1 MKTCA
6 LVKTGSKGSRSVGLF
21 RAMFMLVMLLAAL
34 FGSAGDGAARLSEP
48 DVVYFGVLTGGSAGS
63 FIKLKLDADGS
74 TLASAVVDMKLG
86 FVLRVP
92 MDTLDPRDPG
102 TARSGDSASLYLGE
116 TVVRKVVI
124 PTRGSLINLPLA
136 ANAPTLED
144 WQNLHPG
151 DSGSG
156 DMNRNG
162 SSDLQDFL
170 NGNDPQACIWTEV
183 DDGHRETRIY
193 HARVLQ
199 NCLSEAQTDGR
210 HNLLKVATG
219 TYFGNFTYFAGADE
233 EFDLLLIG
241 GYDPSGTAAS
251 GARLT
256 TEPTGTVL
264 VGDAD
269 RDESRNGRVLD
280 MSAGSGQSASRVRVE
295 AFRIIYGGT
304 EWNSDTDRYATNGLE
319 GGGVRLQTDRANL
332 ELVGNMFSDN
342 FAYVGGA
349 VFVASTGPG
358 SVLLAGNIIS
368 NNAAFNSGGVM
379 VTSSGSGA
387 VTLLNNTIVDNW
399 AENEGEGDSVLIESL
414 SAPVELT
421 NNIIRGI
428 EIGASDIAL
437 LRKGAEPFPLAV
449 RSNNLPA
456 LSLVKTDIAG
466 FVPDAS
472 NITAA
477 PLFIKQQTNA
487 FYYFPTDGNYR
498 LLASSPGVD
507 SGSQHQLLPATDP
520 DGRGR
525 ITGAAVDIGAYERP
539 LTDDHFYASPAAL
552 IDPIVHTELIADGF
566 VDRVLATNLV
576 SHTIHGRIQGPE
588 GIGRLTVSE
597 SSADGGYTPW
607 QVIPLNADNSFT
619 FEPGLMPGLN
629 WLHFEV
635 TKADNAKVMFWY
647 LILVDTTAPGVTLD
661 SAAAPRT
668 NSAPIPVRV
677 TFSKP
682 VSGFTADDIVVANG
696 IITPASFSG
705 SMAEY
710 RFSVT
715 PAADGTVSV
724 DVPAGAAT
732 DAAGNSNQAAARLTR
747 VYDTAAP
754 GVTLTSSLP
763 AATYV
768 APIPVTVSFSE
779 AVTPLDEAKLAVQNG
794 SVSSFAGTAAG
805 YTFNVTP
812 SGIDVVVTVDIAAGA
827 VRDLAGNASS
837 AAVQL
842 VRHYAPPII
851 ILPTLPRTTVSLPAG
866 SYRTPI
872 ALTMTATENAAIYY
886 TLDGSA
892 PTAASQRYAGE
903 TITVAQNTTLR
914 FFAMDSAGNREEP
927 GSYAYVIDNLLPSLT
942 LSTLTDGKA
951 TNNATL
957 NIAGVA
963 SDNDG
968 IKEVRINDSI
978 ASVAADGS
986 FTLAL
991 TLHGG
996 ANQIITL
1003 VTDLAGN
1010 EASDTRTIILDQ
1022 HATALLVTSPA
1033 DNSKTATVVST
1044 ISGTTEADAVV
1055 SVTVNGQL
1063 VEPVIMTGTGF
1074 SVAVTLAVGVNTI
1087 EIAAA
1092 NPAGTVT
1099 TVKRSV
1105 TCDNGKPS
1113 LAILEPNQDIRT
1125 NKGSLLVKGTVAD
1138 SQTSVAVTVNGDVVA
1153 VNGDGSFERLLEF
1166 SEQMSYPVVV
1176 VAKDEAGN
1184 ETTVQRNVIYDT
1196 TAPVFTVPVVS
1207 PTNDRSQTVV
1217 GSRESG
1223 TTLTVVCP
1231 TATVGAVTYP
1241 TGRSWSVVLS
1251 AVSSGTNQLTV
1262 TGVDAAGNS
1271 GVQTAQLVVGNFY
1284 NGAKTV
1290 TFEAPAGMTIFYT
1303 TDGTPPTTGSL
1314 RYTGPITLNETTTL
1328 RYFAVDGLGNSS
1340 QVVTAVYSIDT
1351 APPVLTMAALPN
1363 GATTTSALFT
1373 IAGTV
1378 TDNTRVSGLTINGTV
1393 VPLADSGGFSTAM
1406 VLQNGAN
1413 TITTVAT
1420 DLVGNS
1426 TTDTRTVT
1434 YKAGTAAGPTLTVS
1448 TLSAGR
1454 ATNIT
1459 PLNVTGMVTD
1469 AGGIA
1474 SLTVNGEPVAVAADG
1489 TYSHAV
1495 PFAAAGNRVITVV
1508 AVNTAGDSTTDSRTI
1523 TYDPTLP
1530 QLTVTTPA
1538 DNSRTKDAI
1547 LTITGSGDPGV
1558 VQLSNITTN
1567 SSLQAVRAG
1576 SAFSGSLPLTNG
1588 SNTVEVTILGGAGQE
1603 LTSVKRTVAYDPDL
1617 PELAVTS
1624 PLQDSITSSGSYL
1637 LKGTV
1642 FDYGDAALAMT
1653 VDGVSLTP
1661 APVVINGAFQQAVT
1675 LTAEKSHSVVVTATN
1690 GVGTATTVQRNIIYR
1705 EILLTDVLRAFHIAM
1720 GVIGRDARD
1729 DLLDVAP
1736 LVQGKPA
1743 PDGLIDISDA
1753 AILLRRLVGLVSW

>member
-6 LVKTGSKGSRSVGLF
+6 LVKSGSRGDSSVRF
-21 RAMFMLVMLLAAL
+21 CRPIVVLVMIMAVL
-34 FGSAGDGAARLSEP
+34 FCPVRDGAARLSEP

-74 TLASAVVDMKLG
+74 TLASAVLDKNLG

-124 PTRGSLINLPLA
+124 PTRGSLVNLPLVA
-136 ANAPTLED
+136 QAPTLED

-156 DMNRNG
+156 DLNRNG

-170 NGNDPQACIWTEV
+170 NGNDPAACIWTEV
-183 DDGHRETRIY
+183 DDSHRETRIY

-199 NCLSEAQTDGR
+199 SCLSEAQADGR
-210 HNLLKVATG
+210 HNLLQVAQG

-241 GYDPSGTAAS
+241 GYDPAGTAAS

-280 MSAGSGQSASRVRVE
+280 ISAGSGQSASRVRVE
-295 AFRIIYGGT
+295 GFRIIYGGT
-304 EWNSDTDRYATNGLE
+304 EWNSDTDRYATNGLQ
-319 GGGVRLQTDRANL
+319 GGGVRLQTDRANF

-368 NNAAFNSGGVM
+368 NNAAFNSGAVM
-379 VTSSGSGA
+379 VTSSGSGG

-399 AENEGEGDSVLIESL
+399 AENDGPGNSVLIESL
-414 SAPVELT
+414 TAPVDLT

-428 EIGASDIAL
+428 EVIGSDIAL
-437 LRKGAEPFPLAV
+437 LRKGTAAFPLAV
-449 RSNNLPA
+449 RNNNI
-456 LSLVKTDIAG
+456 LSAELETDIAG
-466 FVPDAS
+466 FVLDAG
-472 NITAA
+472 NITAT

-487 FYYFPTDGNYR
+487 YYYFPTDGNYR
-498 LLASSPGVD
+498 LLAASPGID
-507 SGSQHQLLPATDP
+507 SGIQHQLLPATDP

-525 ITGAAVDIGAYERP
+525 VSGAAVDIGAYERP
-539 LTDDHFYASPAAL
+539 LTDDHFYTAPAAL

-566 VDRVLATNLV
+566 VNRVLATNLAT
-576 SHTIHGRIQGPE
+576 HTINGRIQGPE
-588 GIGRLTVSE
+588 GITRLTVSE
-597 SSADGGYTPW
+597 SNADGSYTPW

-619 FEPGLMPGLN
+619 FEPTLTPGLN

-635 TKADNAKVMFWY
+635 TKTDNAKVMFWY
-647 LILVDTTAPGVTLD
+647 LILVDTAAPGVTLD
-661 SAAAPRT
+661 SATAPRT
-668 NSAPIPVRV
+668 NSASIPVRV

-696 IITPASFSG
+696 AITPASFAG
-705 SMAEY
+705 SLAEY

-724 DVPAGAAT
+724 DVPAGVAM
-732 DAAGNSNQAAARLTR
+732 DAAGNTNQAAVRLTR

-754 GVTLTSSLP
+754 GVMLTSSLP

-779 AVTPLDEAKLAVQNG
+779 AVTPLDQAKLAVQNG
-794 SVSSFAGTAAG
+794 SVSSFAGTADG

-827 VRDLAGNASS
+827 VRDLAGNAST
-837 AAVQL
+837 AAAQL

-892 PTAASQRYAGE
+892 PTTASQRYAGE
-903 TITVAQNTTLR
+903 TIAVARNTTLR
-914 FFAMDSAGNREEP
+914 FFAMDSAANREEP
-927 GSYAYVIDNLLPSLT
+927 QSYAYVIDNELPSLT
-942 LSTLTDGKA
+942 ISTLTDGKA

-957 NIAGVA
+957 NISGVA

-968 IKEVRINDSI
+968 IKEVRINDSVV
-978 ASVAADGS
+978 SVAADGS

-996 ANQIITL
+996 ANQI
-1003 VTDLAGN
+1003 VTRVIDRAGN

-1033 DNSKTATVVST
+1033 DNSTTATAVST

-1055 SVTVNGQL
+1055 SVTVNGQ
-1063 VEPVIMTGTGF
+1063 VVAPVVMTGTGF
-1074 SVAVTLAVGVNTI
+1074 TVAATLTVGVNTI
-1087 EIAAA
+1087 EIAAT

-1105 TCDNGKPS
+1105 TYDNLKPS
-1113 LAILEPNQDIRT
+1113 LAILEPNQDMRT
-1125 NKGSLLVKGTVAD
+1125 NRGSLLVKGTVAD
-1138 SQTSVAVTVNGDVVA
+1138 TQTGVTVTVNGDVVT
-1153 VNGDGSFERLLEF
+1153 VNGDGSFERSIEL
-1166 SEQMSYPVVV
+1166 SEQRVYPVVV
-1176 VAKDEAGN
+1176 VATDAAGN

-1207 PTNDRSQTVV
+1207 PTNERSQTLV
-1217 GSRESG
+1217 GAREPG
-1223 TTLTVVCP
+1223 TTLSVVCP

-1241 TGRSWSVVLS
+1241 TDSSWSVELS
-1251 AVSSGTNQLTV
+1251 AIGSGTNQLTV

-1271 GVQTAQLVVGNFY
+1271 GVQTAQLVVGNIY
-1284 NGAKTV
+1284 NSAKTV

-1303 TDGTPPTTGSL
+1303 TDGTLPTTASL

-1340 QVVTAVYSIDT
+1340 QAVTAVYTIDT
-1351 APPVLTMAALPN
+1351 TPPVLTLAALPN
-1363 GATTTSALFT
+1363 GATTRSALLT

-1378 TDNTRVSGLTINGTV
+1378 TDNTRVSRLTINETS
-1393 VPLADSGGFSTAM
+1393 VPFVASGGFSTTLT
-1406 VLQNGAN
+1406 LQNGAN

-1420 DLVGNS
+1420 DMVGNS
-1426 TTDTRTVT
+1426 TTDMRTVT
-1434 YKAGTAAGPTLTVS
+1434 YEPGAAAGPTLVVS
-1448 TLSAGR
+1448 TLSSGK
-1454 ATNIT
+1454 ATNST
-1459 PLNVTGMVTD
+1459 PLNVTGTVTD

-1474 SLTVNGEPVAVAADG
+1474 SLTVNGEPVAVAAAG
-1489 TYSHAV
+1489 TFSHAV
-1495 PFAAAGNRVITVV
+1495 HFAAAGNRVITVV
-1508 AVNTAGDSTTDSRTI
+1508 AINTAGTSTTDSRTI

-1530 QLTVTTPA
+1530 QLTVTRPA
-1538 DNSRTKDAI
+1538 DNSRTKNAVLAI
-1547 LTITGSGDPGV
+1547 SGSGDGGV
-1558 VQLSNITTN
+1558 VQLSNLTTN
-1567 SSLQAVRAG
+1567 SSRQAERAG
-1576 SAFSGSLPLTNG
+1576 SAFSGSLPLANG
-1588 SNTVEVTILGGAGQE
+1588 SNTVEVTILGNAGQE
-1603 LTSVKRTVAYDPDL
+1603 LTSIKRTVAYEPEL
-1617 PELAVTS
+1617 PELAITA
-1624 PLQDSITSSGSYL
+1624 PQQDSFTNFGSYL
-1637 LKGTV
+1637 VQGSV
-1642 FDYGDAALAMT
+1642 FDYGDVTLAMT
-1653 VDGVSLTP
+1653 VDGVSLLP
-1661 APVVINGAFQQAVT
+1661 APLLVNGAFQQTVT
-1675 LTAEKSHSVVVTATN
+1675 LAAEKSHSVVVTATN
-1690 GVGTATTVQRNIIYR
+1690 GAGTAASVQRNIIYR
-1705 EILLTDVLRAFHIAM
+1705 AVSLGDVLRAFRIAM
-1720 GVIGRDARD
+1720 GVDSRDTRD
-1729 DLLDVAP
+1729 ELLDVAP

-1743 PDGLIDISDA
+1743 PDGVIDISDA
-1753 AILLRRLVGLVSW
+1753 AIILRRAVGLISW